1 MSQQFKSLGAMPG
14 LAPLPVVFLS
24 TSGPAPGLPESAKA
38 TGEQDPPN
46 PAYIHDV
53 TTVAWGGV
61 VNSKPPYLSVAL
73 KPERLAWQL
82 LKQNPQCWIS
92 LADRSLLQSLD
103 YCGVRSGRD
112 CDKFADCGLNKGF
125 VDDCPTPYLADSP
138 LVIRAEAEKSLLLG
152 SHEVFLLRVVEVLA
166 ATRLL
171 DAKGALHMERAE
183 LLAYVHGTYVGLDR
197 VLGFFGF
204 SLASAAVYQRRM
216 AQYRGHSGEGI
227 GESGMALPD
236 RGGNTV
242 PAGRSCRYT
251 SPTKGPK
258 SRRQGKNEGYQ
269 RGGAGS
275 RQSGKLNKRGRDR

>member
-1 MSQQFKSLGAMPG
+1 MSEQFKSLGQMPG

-24 TSGPAPGLPESAKA
+24 TSGLRPGRLESGQN
-38 TGEQDPPN
+38 TGKQDSPDPV
-46 PAYIHDV
+46 YIHDV

-92 LADRSLLQSLD
+92 LADRSLLKSLD

-112 CDKFADCGLNKGF
+112 CDKFTDCGLTKGF
-125 VDDCPTPYLADSP
+125 VEGCPTPYLADSP

-171 DAKGALHMERAE
+171 DASGALHMERAE
-183 LLAYVHGTYVGLDR
+183 LLAYVHGTYVGLDQ

-204 SLASAAVYQRRM
+204 SLASESVYQRRM
-216 AQYRGHSGEGI
+216 AQYRRYSGEAAGK
-227 GESGMALPD
+227 SGLGLPE
-236 RGGNTV
+236 RGRV
-242 PAGRSCRYT
+242 QPAGQTPEYQPSTR
-251 SPTKGPK
+251 GLK
-258 SRRQGKNEGYQ
+258 SRRQGKNADYKRSGTGLRQNGRPKQ
-269 RGGAGS
+269 RG
-275 RQSGKLNKRGRDR
+275 RER